1 MKKNIYLVQVGDGFS
16 AHSKSAY
23 LPYAAGV
30 IAAQAWS
37 NPKVNAEFSLK
48 RIIFLRETP
57 EELIET
63 LDEPFLVGFSCYL
76 WNFEYNKAVARQ
88 VKGKYP
94 NCLILFGGHQ
104 VTSDT
109 SLLESNPF
117 IDILIHGEGEE
128 VFEKLLVALSE
139 NGEIDRV
146 PNIIYRKKDGTL
158 IQSKKERILGTD
170 YPSPYTEGFFDDI
183 LKSHPDMGFSAIL
196 ETNRGCTNNCSFCDW
211 GPHETK
217 VRMFPIERVKGDIRW
232 FSENKIEYIWGADA
246 NFGQF
251 ERDRQIAEWLVEA
264 KEKNGYPLRMKVNYA
279 KYNNLNVF
287 ELSKCFAESDLSKS
301 TTISFQTLSDTAL
314 ENIGRRNMTI
324 EHFSDLIFL
333 YRSEGIPTYTELILA
348 LPGETYES
356 FTQGIGK
363 LIDSGQHSTIE
374 IYDCVLLPN
383 AQISD
388 KDYVEQHRIKSV
400 CVPFFQYHCEN
411 TADEVVEYW
420 DLIIST
426 ATMPTEDWIKSK
438 MFALTVQGLHCL
450 GLLRFFAIYLRNSM
464 DVPYHIFYQ
473 HLINWA
479 FEHPDTAL
487 GKIFSETYQ
496 KVVGVPEGKNE
507 QYWFDLKFGDVR
519 WTLDEGIFLFLS
531 TDIER
536 FYREIEPFLKSLRI
550 ESSVF
555 EQLMLYQI
563 NIIHIPDNE
572 PKQLEFDY
580 DFHNYFSKAMKNVP
594 TKLLKKKNKV
604 RISTDSFDSLA
615 DYARETVWYGRRL
628 DKTVC
633 SLEDGS
639 LMVEYLS

>member
-1 MKKNIYLVQVGDGFS
+1 MKKNIYLVQVGDRFS
-16 AHSKSAY
+16 AHNKSAY

-37 NPKVNAEFSLK
+37 NPKVNAAFSLK

-76 WNFEYNKAVARQ
+76 WNFEYNKAVARK
-88 VKGKYP
+88 VKDKYP
-94 NCLILFGGHQ
+94 ECLILFGGHQ

-139 NGEIDRV
+139 NAEIDRV
-146 PNIIYRKKDGTL
+146 PNIIYRKKDGIL

-251 ERDRQIAEWLVEA
+251 ERDRQIADWLAEA

-287 ELSKCFAESDLSKS
+287 ELSKRFAESDLSKS

-314 ENIGRRNMTI
+314 ENIGRRNMTMN
-324 EHFSDLIFL
+324 HFAGLISL

-348 LPGETYES
+348 LPGETFES
-356 FTQGIGK
+356 FIRGVGD
-363 LIDSGQHSTIE
+363 LIDSGQHATIE
-374 IYDCVLLPN
+374 MYDCVLLPN
-383 AQISD
+383 ARMSD
-388 KDYVEQHRIKSV
+388 KDYIERYQIKSV
-400 CVPFFQYHCEN
+400 SVPYLQHHGEN
-411 TADEVVEYW
+411 SPDDVIEYW
-420 DLIIST
+420 DLVVST
-426 ATMPTEDWIKSK
+426 ATMPVKDWLKSK
-438 MFALTVQGLHCL
+438 IFALTVQGLHGL
-450 GLLRFFAIYLRNSM
+450 GPLRFFAIYLRNAM
-464 DVPYHIFYQ
+464 DIPYHRFYQ
-473 HLINWA
+473 KLIDWA
-479 FEHPDTAL
+479 FEHPETTV
-487 GKIFSETYQ
+487 GKFYLEAYQ
-496 KVVGVPEGKNE
+496 KVASIPEGRNE
-507 QYWFDLKFGDVR
+507 QYWFNPQFGDVR
-519 WTLDEGIFLFLS
+519 WALDESLFLNIS
-531 TDIER
+531 VDIEN
-536 FYREIEPFLKSLRI
+536 FYREIEPFLKSFRI
-550 ESSVF
+550 EDAVY
-555 EQLMLYQI
+555 EQLMLYQKNVI
-563 NIIHIPDNE
+563 SIHDNR
-572 PKQLEFDY
+572 PRQLELDY
-580 DFHNYFSKAMKNVP
+580 DFQDYFSKSMKNVP
-594 TKLLKKKNKV
+594 TELKKKKN
-604 RISTDSFDSLA
+604 RINIQSESFNSLA

-628 DKTVC
+628 GKTVC
-633 SLEDGS
+633 SVEEGS
-639 LMVEYLS
+639 LTVEYLS